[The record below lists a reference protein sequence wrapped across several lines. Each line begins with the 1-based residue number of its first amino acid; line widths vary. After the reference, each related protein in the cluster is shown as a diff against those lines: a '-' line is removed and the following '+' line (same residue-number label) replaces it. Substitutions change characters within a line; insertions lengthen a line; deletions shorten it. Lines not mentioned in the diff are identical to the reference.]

1 MLQKFY
7 FQQIWILIAALLIF
21 NSGCQDPLT
30 VGNDLLDDQRL
41 NIEVIDSFDITS
53 TTIPGERVVTH
64 RPNVDSRLYFL
75 GQMDDQVFGKT
86 NAELIMKFQMGAV
99 KPNYHT
105 EVGIKFDSLV
115 LTLQYDSTGIY
126 GNPTGN
132 QQIEVFQLE
141 NTYSDRDTFYSDVNF
156 NVSSRSIASQTKSIN
171 IKDSV
176 SITDHI
182 TKTAIKQAPH
192 LRIKMNDDFG
202 IGLISNEQA
211 GKNDTAFNEY
221 VKGFK
226 IVSTPTD
233 NKSFLYGFN
242 LSNTALSA
250 QGSLNK
256 LTMFYSVPSG
266 DTLIRKTYEYLVNF
280 ATINRFVHNTSGS
293 QLGNTLKDSSLANQ
307 LTYLQPMGGAKT
319 VLKIKDLNKLANKQI
334 NKAELIIYIAEPTG
348 KEIYNSP
355 PTQITAAYKLSDGK
369 LALIPD
375 IAQLVSTNT
384 NFIPVF
390 GGTLDNRGTV
400 YKYTL
405 NITNHIKIALK
416 DKSHSPD
423 IYLGILTES
432 EVAQRALLY
441 GAKNGTYPIKLRVT
455 HTKS

>member
-1 MLQKFY
+1 
-7 FQQIWILIAALLIF
+7 
-21 NSGCQDPLT
+21 
-30 VGNDLLDDQRL
+30 
-41 NIEVIDSFDITS
+41 
-53 TTIPGERVVTH
+53 
-64 RPNVDSRLYFL
+64 
-75 GQMDDQVFGKT
+75 
-86 NAELIMKFQMGAV
+86 
-99 KPNYHT
+99 
-105 EVGIKFDSLV
+105 
-115 LTLQYDSTGIY
+115 
-126 GNPTGN
+126 
-132 QQIEVFQLE
+132 
-141 NTYSDRDTFYSDVNF
+141 
-156 NVSSRSIASQTKSIN
+156 
-171 IKDSV
+171 V

-192 LRIKMNDDFG
+192 LRIKMNDGFG

-211 GKNDTAFNEY
+211 GKNDTAFNDF

-226 IVSTPTD
+226 INSTSTD

-242 LSNTALSA
+242 LSNTALNA

-256 LTMFYSVPSG
+256 LTMYYSVPSG
-266 DTLIRKTYEYLVNF
+266 DTLIRKTYEYLLNF

-293 QLGNTLKDSSLANQ
+293 QLGNTLKDSTLANQ

-319 VLKIKDLNKLANKQI
+319 VVKIKDLNKLATKQI
-334 NKAELIIYIAEPTG
+334 NKAELIVYIAEPTG

-355 PTQITAAYKLSDGK
+355 PPQITAAYKLSNGQ
-369 LALIPD
+369 LALVPD

-384 NFIPVF
+384 NFTPVF
-390 GGTLDNRGTV
+390 GGTLDNRGVV